1 MDGNTFATLELWSS
15 ATVFQVQAALRRL
28 AIDDCLEPS
37 SSLLCLFDPVVQ
49 CTVYRSQPL
58 SAVLGYGHE
67 NAAAAEGEMAELIH
81 PEDLSRVAD
90 YYQRRTSLEDEG
102 VLTLDY
108 RMWGARGGWLWLR
121 SQETTLIESSPQGRR
136 LILGIVQRRDREAQD
151 PSAPPTITQFRTALE
166 QHFFAHQPPG
176 PISTAVP

>member
-1 MDGNTFATLELWSS
+1 MCHGYAPWPLGNCGDVVLSVFGRHSGLDGNTIATLELWSS

-90 YYQRRTSLEDEG
+90 YYQRLTSLEDEG
-102 VLTLDY
+102 VITLD
-108 RMWGARGGWLWLR
+108 
-121 SQETTLIESSPQGRR
+121 
-136 LILGIVQRRDREAQD
+136 
-151 PSAPPTITQFRTALE
+151 
-166 QHFFAHQPPG
+166 
-176 PISTAVP
+176 